1 MSIRPVPARWFE
13 MLITRE
19 DLVKAVDVLAR
30 TGDVELETHSE
41 ATQRATMP
49 DLRDRFE
56 EYNRLLRRYQ
66 AYWPRKDLRPSAAPG
81 QPAQRLDHALSQLN
95 AWQKDSEAQI
105 LQLEQL
111 QNEQSELALLQDLL
125 NNLENETL
133 DFGLI
138 SHAGPAL
145 NARLFILPITAH
157 IAQLPPSVL
166 SVRARSKACLFL
178 LAVGPAI
185 NMETLQRD
193 MILQKGRS
201 VEIPPWL
208 SGNRSQVMQQV
219 QQRQQDNTQRITE
232 LQQQIEQLNQR
243 HQLQEA
249 LGDIQQLEWFI
260 AHVSDLPVTENFAW
274 ITGWTRD
281 VEGNLLNEV
290 MNKAAINAVV
300 HFPAAPIGM
309 TPPMVLHNPS
319 WSRPFEFFARLLGMP
334 SQDEFDPSTIL
345 TLMVPILFGYMFGDA
360 GQGVI
365 LIIGGLWLSRRWPI
379 FKVLAGCG
387 IASVGFGVVFGSVF
401 GMEHI
406 IEPVWVNPIEQ
417 PLTVLLVPL
426 AGGIVI
432 LLLGLCLNGV
442 QAFWRG
448 EIKNWALVEAAVIAI
463 YLGIIGG
470 LLRGVLALL
479 IPLGLAW
486 YFGGSIFLNRTQIMK
501 TLGLATG
508 QLLESVFQLLINT
521 ISFIRVGAFALAH
534 AGLSLAVII
543 LSESTDNVLL
553 AAVVI
558 LLGNIVIIILEGLVV
573 SIQTTRLILFEF
585 FIRFLQGTGR
595 LFRPL
600 LAPAESG
607 QESNGRST

>member
-1 MSIRPVPARWFE
+1 MSIRPIPARWFE

-56 EYNRLLRRYQ
+56 EYNRLSRRYQ
-66 AYWPRKDLRPSAAPG
+66 PYWPHKDLRPSAAPG
-81 QPAQRLDHALSQLN
+81 QPSQRLDHALKKIN
-95 AWQKDSEAQI
+95 DWQKNAEPLI

-111 QNEQSELALLQDLL
+111 QSEQSELALMLDML
-125 NNLENETL
+125 NNLENEVL

-145 NARLFILPITAH
+145 NARLFILPVTAH

-166 SVRARSKACLFL
+166 SVRTRSKTYLFL

-201 VEIPPWL
+201 VEIPVWL
-208 SGNRSQVMQQV
+208 NGNRHDVIQQI
-219 QQRQQDNTQRITE
+219 QQRQQDNEQHISN
-232 LQQQIEQLNQR
+232 LQQQVEQLNQQHELR
-243 HQLQEA
+243 EA

-290 MNKAAINAVV
+290 MNRAGINAVV
-300 HFPAAPIGM
+300 HFPTPPIGM
-309 TPPMVLHNPS
+309 TPPMVLHNPG
-319 WSRPFEFFARLLGMP
+319 WSRPFEFFARLLGVP
-334 SQDEFDPSTIL
+334 ARDEFDPSIIL
-345 TLMVPILFGYMFGDA
+345 TLMVPLLFGYMFGDV

-365 LIIGGLWLSRRWPI
+365 VITAGFVLSRRWPV
-379 FKVLAGCG
+379 FQVLIGCG
-387 IASVGFGVVFGSVF
+387 IASVGFGIVFGSVF
-401 GMEHI
+401 GMEHLV
-406 IEPVWVNPIEQ
+406 EPAWVNPIEQ
-417 PLTVLLVPL
+417 PLTVLLLPL
-426 AGGIVI
+426 GGGFII
-432 LLLGLCLNGV
+432 LLLGLCLNGI
-442 QAFWRG
+442 QAYWRG
-448 EIKNWALVEAAVIAI
+448 QTKNWALVEAAVIAI
-463 YLGIIGG
+463 YFGIIGG
-470 LLRGVLALL
+470 LLHEKTALL
-479 IPLGLAW
+479 IPLGLVW
-486 YFGGSIFLNRTQIMK
+486 YFSGSIFINRTQVIK
-501 TLGLATG
+501 TLARATG
-508 QLLESVFQLLINT
+508 QLLESIFQLLINT

-534 AGLSLAVII
+534 AGLSLAVVI
-543 LSESTDNVLL
+543 LADSTDNIVLD
-553 AAVVI
+553 I
-558 LLGNIVIIILEGLVV
+558 LIIVLGNIVIIILEGLVV
-573 SIQTTRLILFEF
+573 SIQTTRLVLFEF

-600 LAPAESG
+600 TAP
-607 QESNGRST
+607 QESERETTGRSL